1 MLATI
6 AYLKREWDGYRSR
19 RRVPEEVRDKEL
31 EREFRAGESVRRGRL
46 CRRAGVSRL
55 KRRQR
60 HMTYR

>member
-1 MLATI
+1 MLATF

-31 EREFRAGESVRRGRL
+31 EREFQAGESVRRGRL
-46 CRRAGVSRL
+46 YRRAGLSRL